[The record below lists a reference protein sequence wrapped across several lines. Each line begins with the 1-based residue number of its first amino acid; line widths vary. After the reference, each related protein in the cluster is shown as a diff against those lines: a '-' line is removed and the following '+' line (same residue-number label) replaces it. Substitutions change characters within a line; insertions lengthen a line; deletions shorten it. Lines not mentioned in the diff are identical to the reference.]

1 MKKPSKFIL
10 AARKIS
16 FHFKLWVTLVLSFG
30 SIGLGS
36 SLAFAPDFLIE
47 SRSLSVAIEWADGN
61 VWGTAFILLGLVQA
75 VAALVA
81 FRAVVW
87 PAATLAGLYS
97 LLCTAIMLVSNTDL
111 PAPPSIWVYA
121 SMALLSGL
129 LAQAT
134 LVHDTERE

>member
-1 MKKPSKFIL
+1 MKTKIL
-10 AARKIS
+10 IYLRKIS
-16 FHFKLWVTLVLSFG
+16 LRFKLWVTLVLSFG

-61 VWGTAFILLGLVQA
+61 VWGSAFILLGLIQA
-75 VAALVA
+75 VAAFVA
-81 FRAVVW
+81 FRSVVW
-87 PAATLAGLYS
+87 SAATLAGLYS
-97 LLCTAIMLVSNTDL
+97 SLCIAIILVSNTDL

-134 LVHDTERE
+134 LVHDDETE